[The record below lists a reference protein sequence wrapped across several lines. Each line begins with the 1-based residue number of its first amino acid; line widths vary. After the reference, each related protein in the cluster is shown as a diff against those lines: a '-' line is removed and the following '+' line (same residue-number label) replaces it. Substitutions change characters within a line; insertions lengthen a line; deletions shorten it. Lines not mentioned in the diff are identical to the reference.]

1 MKLSRKL
8 SEKELAE
15 YKVKILT
22 RVSDIKDRKMII
34 LRSRNNYTCIN
45 AETFSR
51 FFSAFKMA
59 VQRFCWSPSGR
70 ISWKSSQCVRN
81 MTDRSKS
88 YKIVPNKKGKASIW
102 QHFGFVKENNL
113 VDKTRVA
120 CKLWPDQVILK
131 YNGNTTNLTDHV
143 QRKHSRYLQ
152 STSSECSDATA
163 SIQQTT
169 HSGQEAL
176 LVLFATRL
184 PHNSSRVNSIFG
196 AILQFIIKDLRPF
209 SVVQNSGFQT
219 AVHILEPRY
228 TIPSRQH
235 FSDKALLELYEQ
247 KKTELNSELADAI
260 AVALTTDGWTSH
272 ATESYLT
279 ITCHYIDKEW
289 SWEVTS

>member
-59 VQRFCWSPSGR
+59 VQGFCWSPSGR

-88 YKIVPNKKGKASIW
+88 YKTVPNKKGKASIW
-102 QHFGFVKENNL
+102 QHFGFVKENSL

-120 CKLWPDQVILK
+120 CKL
-131 YNGNTTNLTDHV
+131 
-143 QRKHSRYLQ
+143 
-152 STSSECSDATA
+152 
-163 SIQQTT
+163 
-169 HSGQEAL
+169 
-176 LVLFATRL
+176 
-184 PHNSSRVNSIFG
+184 
-196 AILQFIIKDLRPF
+196 
-209 SVVQNSGFQT
+209 
-219 AVHILEPRY
+219 
-228 TIPSRQH
+228 
-235 FSDKALLELYEQ
+235 
-247 KKTELNSELADAI
+247 
-260 AVALTTDGWTSH
+260 
-272 ATESYLT
+272 
-279 ITCHYIDKEW
+279 
-289 SWEVTS
+289 